1 MTMERL
7 RFLEQLRGAFRVN
20 PVVGLL
26 GPRQCGKTTLA
37 RMFAAQR
44 NGPVAFFDLES
55 PGDQARLTNPQLA
68 LERLKGLVVIDEVQR
83 APGLFEVIRVL
94 VDRRP
99 LPTQFLILGSAS
111 RDLLHQS
118 SETLAG
124 RISYLELT
132 PFNASEVGVKNSH
145 RLWMRGGFPKSFL
158 ASNQKISSEWR
169 EHYISTY
176 LERDL
181 PSLGIQIASQT
192 MRRFWMMLA
201 HYHGQLFN
209 ASEIGRSMGLAHTTV
224 QHYLDI
230 LVGTLMVRRLPGW
243 TENIAKRQVKTP
255 KIYFRDSG
263 IFHSLLGIQNEM
275 ELDRHPRLGA
285 SWEGWALEEI
295 LRILEVREEEAYFWA
310 THNKAELD
318 LLVLKNGQR
327 LGFEVKFTDKPKV
340 TRSMHTAMKD
350 LGLKTIYVVYPGE
363 HDFPLA
369 PGIKALASKT
379 LAQKN
384 P

>member
-1 MTMERL
+1 MERL